1 MSSLEQTKWD
11 KQSLAAAINQRVD
24 SDRQKISGDYIMP
37 NDISDEALENFQVV
51 WESNVMQPLN
61 REAELL
67 KLYQAIIAG
76 F

>member
-24 SDRQKISGDYIMP
+24 SDRQKFSGDYIMP